1 MNQPN
6 STDDVAVVIGATG
19 GIGSALLRRLQGAG
33 EFGTV
38 IGLSRASTPPL
49 DLGDEASI
57 AACADF
63 VSRQGKL
70 RLVLVATGLLHRAGI
85 QPEKSIRE
93 LNAAAMADMFAV
105 NTLGPALVL
114 KHFLPLLARDGRA
127 VLAAL
132 SARVGSIGDNQLG
145 GWYSYRASKAA
156 LNQMLHTAAVELRRS
171 HRYAICVALHPGTV
185 NTPLSAPFSKA
196 GLEAQDPDLAAERLL
211 NVIAGLTPEDS
222 GRFFD
227 HRGEPVLW

>member
-1 MNQPN
+1 MIQPN
-6 STDDVAVVIGATG
+6 STDDVAVVVGATG
-19 GIGSALLRRLQGAG
+19 GIGSVLLRRLQGAG
-33 EFGTV
+33 EFGKV
-38 IGLSRASTPPL
+38 VGLSRASTPAL

-63 VSRQGKL
+63 ASRQGKL

-93 LNAAAMADMFAV
+93 VTAAAMAEMFAV
-105 NTLGPALVL
+105 NTIGPALVL
-114 KHFLPLLARDGRA
+114 KYFLPLLARDGRA

-156 LNQMLHTAAVELRRS
+156 LNQLLHTAAVELRRS
-171 HRYAICVALHPGTV
+171 HRQAICVALHPGTV
-185 NTPLSAPFSKA
+185 NTPLSAPFSKS
-196 GLEAQDPDLAAERLL
+196 GLEVQDPDLAAERLL
-211 NVIAGLTPEDS
+211 GVIAGLKPEDS

-227 HRGEPVLW
+227 HRGAPVPW

>member
-1 MNQPN
+1 MNRPN
-6 STDDVAVVIGATG
+6 LTGDVAVVMGSTG
-19 GIGSALLRRLQGAG
+19 GIGSALLRRLEASARCVA
-33 EFGTV
+33 V
-38 IGLSRASTPPL
+38 IGLSRGSSPAL
-49 DLGDEASI
+49 DLCDEASI
-57 AACADF
+57 AGCAEF
-63 VSRQGKL
+63 VARQGKL
-70 RLVLVATGLLHRAGI
+70 RLVLITTGVLHQAGI

-93 LNAAAMADMFAV
+93 LNAAAMTDMFAV
-105 NTLGPALVL
+105 NTIGPALVL

-171 HRYAICVALHPGTV
+171 HRHAICVALHPGTV

-196 GLEAQDPDLAAERLL
+196 GLEVQDPDLAAERLL
-211 NVIAGLTPEDS
+211 GVIDGLTPEDS

-227 HRGEPVLW
+227 HHGAPVPW